1 MSGFINLIEVKNT
14 LLAKINIGIEFAKT
28 CPNLIF

>member
-14 LLAKINIGIEFAKT
+14 LLAKNIGKEFAKT